1 MQTRID
7 TGPWSTK
14 SKEAKTAIGKAL
26 VKVFHTKA
34 IPGVK
39 VDNRYFMVT
48 VKETQRCGKQIL
60 LSFIVLCTHF
70 SLRHWVWHLNFF
82 LGADIPIPTEREIDG
97 PYLDSNE
104 EDIKK

>member
-1 MQTRID
+1 VKSTTVQTRID

-26 VKVFHTKA
+26 VKFFHTKA

-70 SLRHWVWHLNFF
+70 SLRH
-82 LGADIPIPTEREIDG
+82 
-97 PYLDSNE
+97 
-104 EDIKK
+104 